1 MKRALQAGVKK
12 MLLPAVDSESVDRLR
27 KMVEDYPD
35 ICFPM
40 AGLHPTSVTSDYERE
55 LALVESQLKQADLD
69 YVAVGEIGLD
79 LYWDTTFIREQQ
91 EVLRRQLQFATEY
104 QLPVV
109 LHLRSA
115 KKDNLP
121 NTLSTTLDAYE
132 LFFDIWNGLQSEFQK
147 AKNKKQNI
155 LGVMHCFSGT
165 VDQAVRAIDLGFRI
179 GVGGVVTYKNS
190 LLQQV
195 VSAIPIELIILETD
209 APYLAP
215 VPHRGKRNESAYV
228 ADIARKV
235 AEIKELSYDTVAEK
249 TTQSAIQLFF
259 S

>member
-1 MKRALQAGVKK
+1 
-12 MLLPAVDSESVDRLR
+12 MLLPAVNSESVDRLR

-91 EVLRRQLQFATEY
+91 EVLRRQLRFATEY

-115 KKDNLP
+115 KKENLP

-132 LFFDIWNGLQSEFQK
+132 FFFDIWNGLQSEFQK

-195 VSAIPIELIILETD
+195 VSAIPIESIILETD

>member
-1 MKRALQAGVKK
+1 

-115 KKDNLP
+115 KKENLP

-165 VDQAVRAIDLGFRI
+165 MDQAVRAIDLGFRI

-195 VSAIPIELIILETD
+195 VSAIPIESIILETD

>member
-1 MKRALQAGVKK
+1 

-55 LALVESQLKQADLD
+55 LALVKSQLKQADLD

-115 KKDNLP
+115 KKENLP

-195 VSAIPIELIILETD
+195 VSAIPIESIILETD

>member
-1 MKRALQAGVKK
+1 
-12 MLLPAVDSESVDRLR
+12 
-27 KMVEDYPD
+27 
-35 ICFPM
+35 
-40 AGLHPTSVTSDYERE
+40 
-55 LALVESQLKQADLD
+55 LVESQLKQADLD

-115 KKDNLP
+115 KKENLP

-195 VSAIPIELIILETD
+195 VSAIPIESIILETD

>member
-1 MKRALQAGVKK
+1 MQRALQAGVKK

-55 LALVESQLKQADLD
+55 LALVESQLKQSDLD

-91 EVLRRQLQFATEY
+91 EVLRRQLQLATEY

-115 KKDNLP
+115 KKENLP

-132 LFFDIWNGLQSEFQK
+132 LFFEIWNGLQSEFQK

-195 VSAIPIELIILETD
+195 VSAIPIESIILETD

>member
-1 MKRALQAGVKK
+1 
-12 MLLPAVDSESVDRLR
+12 MLLPAVDSESIDRLR

-91 EVLRRQLQFATEY
+91 EVLIRQLQFATEY

-115 KKDNLP
+115 KKENLP

-195 VSAIPIELIILETD
+195 VSAIPIESIILETD

>member
-1 MKRALQAGVKK
+1 

-115 KKDNLP
+115 KKENLP

-132 LFFDIWNGLQSEFQK
+132 LFFEIWNGLQSEFQK

-195 VSAIPIELIILETD
+195 VSAIPIESIILETD

-228 ADIARKV
+228 ADIACKV

>member
-1 MKRALQAGVKK
+1 

-35 ICFPM
+35 SCFPM

-115 KKDNLP
+115 KKENLP

-195 VSAIPIELIILETD
+195 VSAIPIESIILETD

>member
-1 MKRALQAGVKK
+1 

-115 KKDNLP
+115 KKENLP

-179 GVGGVVTYKNS
+179 GVGGVVTYKSS

-195 VSAIPIELIILETD
+195 VSAIPIESIILETD

-228 ADIARKV
+228 ADIACKV

>member
-1 MKRALQAGVKK
+1 

-115 KKDNLP
+115 KKENLP

-195 VSAIPIELIILETD
+195 VSAIPIESIILETD

-235 AEIKELSYDTVAEK
+235 AEIKELSYDAVAEK

>member
-1 MKRALQAGVKK
+1 VQRALQAGVKK

-55 LALVESQLKQADLD
+55 LALVESQLKQADLN

-79 LYWDTTFIREQQ
+79 LYWDTTFIREQE

-115 KKDNLP
+115 KKENLP

-195 VSAIPIELIILETD
+195 VSAIPIESIILETD

>member
-1 MKRALQAGVKK
+1 

-115 KKDNLP
+115 KKENLP

-165 VDQAVRAIDLGFRI
+165 VDQAVRTIDLGFRI

-195 VSAIPIELIILETD
+195 VSAIPIESIILETD

>member
-1 MKRALQAGVKK
+1 
-12 MLLPAVDSESVDRLR
+12 
-27 KMVEDYPD
+27 
-35 ICFPM
+35 M

-55 LALVESQLKQADLD
+55 LALVESQLKQSDLD

-91 EVLRRQLQFATEY
+91 EVLRRQLQLATEY

-115 KKDNLP
+115 KKENLP

-132 LFFDIWNGLQSEFQK
+132 LFFEIWNGLQSEFQK

-195 VSAIPIELIILETD
+195 VSAIPIESIILETD

>member
-1 MKRALQAGVKK
+1 MQRALQAGIKK

-115 KKDNLP
+115 KKENLP

-195 VSAIPIELIILETD
+195 VSAIPIESIILETD

>member
-1 MKRALQAGVKK
+1 
-12 MLLPAVDSESVDRLR
+12 
-27 KMVEDYPD
+27 
-35 ICFPM
+35 
-40 AGLHPTSVTSDYERE
+40 
-55 LALVESQLKQADLD
+55 
-69 YVAVGEIGLD
+69 
-79 LYWDTTFIREQQ
+79 
-91 EVLRRQLQFATEY
+91 
-104 QLPVV
+104 
-109 LHLRSA
+109 
-115 KKDNLP
+115 
-121 NTLSTTLDAYE
+121 
-132 LFFDIWNGLQSEFQK
+132 
-147 AKNKKQNI
+147 
-155 LGVMHCFSGT
+155 MHCFSGT

-195 VSAIPIELIILETD
+195 VSAIPIESIILETD

>member
-1 MKRALQAGVKK
+1 

-79 LYWDTTFIREQQ
+79 LYWDTTFTREQQ

-115 KKDNLP
+115 KKENLP

-195 VSAIPIELIILETD
+195 VSAIPIESIILETD

>member
-1 MKRALQAGVKK
+1 

-40 AGLHPTSVTSDYERE
+40 AGLHPTSVTADYERE

-91 EVLRRQLQFATEY
+91 EVLRRQLQLATEY

-115 KKDNLP
+115 KKEDLP

-132 LFFDIWNGLQSEFQK
+132 LFFDIWNDHQSEFQK
-147 AKNKKQNI
+147 SKNKKQNI

-195 VSAIPIELIILETD
+195 VAAIPIESILLETD

-235 AEIKELSYDTVAEK
+235 AEIKDLSYDTVAGK

>member
-1 MKRALQAGVKK
+1 

-55 LALVESQLKQADLD
+55 LALVESQLKQSDLD

-91 EVLRRQLQFATEY
+91 EVLRRQLQLATEY

-115 KKDNLP
+115 KKENLP

-132 LFFDIWNGLQSEFQK
+132 LFFEIWNGLQSEFQK

-195 VSAIPIELIILETD
+195 VSAIPIESIILETD

>member
-1 MKRALQAGVKK
+1 

-115 KKDNLP
+115 KKEILP

-132 LFFDIWNGLQSEFQK
+132 LFFDILNGLQSEFQK

-195 VSAIPIELIILETD
+195 VSAIPIESIILETD

>member
-1 MKRALQAGVKK
+1 

>member
-1 MKRALQAGVKK
+1 

-91 EVLRRQLQFATEY
+91 EVLIRQLQFATEY

-115 KKDNLP
+115 KKENLP

-195 VSAIPIELIILETD
+195 VSAIPIESIILETD

>member
-1 MKRALQAGVKK
+1 

-115 KKDNLP
+115 KKENLP

-195 VSAIPIELIILETD
+195 VSAIPIESIILETD